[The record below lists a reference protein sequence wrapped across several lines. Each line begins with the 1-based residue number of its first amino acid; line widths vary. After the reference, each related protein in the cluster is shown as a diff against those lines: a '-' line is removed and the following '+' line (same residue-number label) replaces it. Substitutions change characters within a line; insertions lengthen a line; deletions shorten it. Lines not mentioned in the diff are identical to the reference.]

1 VDYAALRTE
10 LTTDPLNLGYAPL
23 LAVANDWAIADLLNA
38 KQYRGPVPLRELS
51 AYCVTQGILGACEA
65 VATDTQNP
73 VELRGLCHTV
83 LTLIRDDFRLET
95 ADVDA
100 AAFGAAADAL
110 IGVGIMSAGQKTAML
125 AMAAN
130 RASRAEVLFGAGVS
144 VGVFDVGSAR
154 NLP

>member
-23 LAVANDWAIADLLNA
+23 LAIANDWAIADILNTKA
-38 KQYRGPVPLRELS
+38 YRGPVPLRELS

-65 VATDTQNP
+65 VATDTANP

-100 AAFGAAADAL
+100 AAFDYAATQLVNASL
-110 IGVGIMSAGQKTAML
+110 LTSEQKAAML
-125 AMAAN
+125 ALAAN
-130 RASRAEVLFGAGVS
+130 RASRAEVLFGAGTT